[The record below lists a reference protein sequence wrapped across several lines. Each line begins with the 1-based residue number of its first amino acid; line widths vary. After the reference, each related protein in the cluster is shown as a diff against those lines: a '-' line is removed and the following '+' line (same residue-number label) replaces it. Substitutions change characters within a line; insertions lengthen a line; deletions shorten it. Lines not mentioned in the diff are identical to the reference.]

1 MVRELLFH
9 KGFGVCVKGCV
20 THKMYELLHRIGDEL
35 VLKQEMRYS
44 KCGSTFEA
52 INTNTSERCILRKE
66 RLSRIAFKSEGK
78 QVK

>member
-1 MVRELLFH
+1 MVRELLFL
-9 KGFGVCVKGCV
+9 KGCGVCVKGGV

-35 VLKQEMRYS
+35 VLKQEMRDS

-52 INTNTSERCILRKE
+52 INTNTSERCVVRRE
-66 RLSRIAFKSEGK
+66 RLSRITSKSEGK